1 MHCPT
6 CHYEYESWATQCPD
20 CGAGLAAGPLPTPVP
35 VPLRDYSELR
45 DWGVLTNVPNAIMG
59 NLLKDQ
65 LEQAGIPVLMKRSR
79 MSDIAEFSHN
89 DWVMHDLYVP
99 QRYAR
104 RARQFLQS
112 APSEGYLDA
121 YTGDADWDDP
131 GAASDVAI
139 GDVPMPANTPVTWH
153 LIDSANPAP
162 AAIAPAIRNP
172 QEEPYGLPQSATHK
186 GNPTGFRNPP
196 LPSLSH
202 YRAHLDE
209 RKHHQAGAEQRGQII
224 HFPSAG
230 LARPLPAALDE
241 DADPDESWQPS
252 SGPTWL
258 HSRVYRI
265 LMGLLLLAWLLPLIL
280 QLLQNFGDTWLNW
293 LP

>member
-6 CHYEYESWATQCPD
+6 CQYEYESWATTCPD
-20 CGAGLAAGPLPTPVP
+20 CGATLVAGSLPAPAPVP
-35 VPLRDYSELR
+35 VHNYAELR

-99 QRYAR
+99 QHYAR

-121 YTGDADWDDP
+121 YAGDVDWDDSGDSP
-131 GAASDVAI
+131 AVALDDVA
-139 GDVPMPANTPVTWH
+139 PPTNAPVTWH
-153 LIDSANPAP
+153 LIDSAAP
-162 AAIAPAIRNP
+162 GGASFTPVN
-172 QEEPYGLPQSATHK
+172 PQSAI
-186 GNPTGFRNPP
+186 RNPP
-196 LPSLSH
+196 LPSLTH
-202 YRAHLDE
+202 YRAQLDE
-209 RKHHQAGAEQRGQII
+209 RKRHQPGSEPRGGII

-230 LARPLPAALDE
+230 LAHPLPATVDDE
-241 DADPDESWQPS
+241 ADPADESWQPN
-252 SGPTWL
+252 SGQTWI

-280 QLLQNFGDTWLNW
+280 QVLQNFGDTWLNW
-293 LP
+293 LR

>member
-6 CHYEYESWATQCPD
+6 CQYEYESWATHCPD
-20 CGAGLAAGPLPTPVP
+20 CGAALVAGSLPLQAPI
-35 VPLRDYSELR
+35 PLRDYSELR

-79 MSDIAEFSHN
+79 ASDIAEFSHN

-121 YTGDADWDDP
+121 YAGDAEWDDP
-131 GAASDVAI
+131 AEFADAAQ
-139 GDVPMPANTPVTWH
+139 GDGPRPANAPVTWH
-153 LIDSANPAP
+153 LIDSAAP
-162 AAIAPAIRNP
+162 AGESLTPVH
-172 QEEPYGLPQSATHK
+172 PQSAI
-186 GNPTGFRNPP
+186 GNPP
-196 LPSLSH
+196 LPNLSH
-202 YRAHLDE
+202 YRAQLDE
-209 RKHHQAGAEQRGQII
+209 RKRHQPGTEPRGGII

-230 LARPLPAALDE
+230 LARPLPSAVDDE
-241 DADPDESWQPS
+241 AEADEPWPAS

-280 QLLQNFGDTWLNW
+280 QLLQNFGDTWLHG